1 MLIFCLFVIAIVSY
15 LLGAVNGAIIAS
27 KYIFK
32 KDIRDYGSGNAGLTN
47 FYRIFGTK
55 GIVIVLA
62 IDVVTTAAAVI
73 LGWGLLR
80 LFGYGMVGKLVAGFF
95 VMLGH
100 AFPVYYGFK
109 GGKGVL
115 CGGILVLMLDW
126 RIGLICWAVFALAV
140 LFTRYVSLGSVCA
153 GIMLPVGVAIFGG
166 WYLQVL
172 LSVACGLL
180 LVIMHRDNILRLIAG
195 RERKLSFGGADDK
208 RRQRRKEQR
217 AERREEAEARRREA
231 RAARE
236 AAEAEAAAAEAK
248 ETAEDAAEAAEAA
261 AADRKRRFS
270 FFEEETDDE

>member
-1 MLIFCLFVIAIVSY
+1 MLIFCLFVIAVVAY
-15 LLGAVNGAIIAS
+15 MLGAVNGAIIAS

-55 GIVIVLA
+55 GILIVLA
-62 IDVVTTAAAVI
+62 IDILKTAAAVF
-73 LGWGLLR
+73 LGWLL
-80 LFGYGMVGKLVAGFF
+80 LHIYGYGMVGKLFAGFF

-100 AFPVYYGFK
+100 AFPVYYDFK

-172 LSVACGLL
+172 LAVACGLL
-180 LVIMHRDNILRLIAG
+180 LVIMHRENIVRLIQG
-195 RERKLSFGGADDK
+195 RERKLNFGGAD
-208 RRQRRKEQR
+208 RQRMQDRKDRR
-217 AERREEAEARRREA
+217 AERRAEAEVRKEEA

-236 AAEAEAAAAEAK
+236 AERAEAAAEQ
-248 ETAEDAAEAAEAA
+248 AEDEAA
-261 AADRKRRFS
+261 APKHRFS
-270 FFEEETDDE
+270 LFEEESDEE